1 MKNQYKVIEKILL
14 TEKSLALSS
23 LEGQKKYA
31 FRVSTSANKLEI
43 KDAVERLFGVK
54 VAQVNT
60 MNRQGKDKRVRT
72 ANYGRTPAWK
82 RAVVTLVAG
91 NEIPLN

>member
-23 LEGQKKYA
+23 VDGQKKYA
-31 FRVSTSANKLEI
+31 FRVATSANKMEI

-60 MNRQGKDKRVRT
+60 MNRQGKHKRVRT
-72 ANYGRTPAWK
+72 ANYGRTSAWK
-82 RAVVTLVAG
+82 RAVVTLAAG

>member
-1 MKNQYKVIEKILL
+1 M
-14 TEKSLALSS
+14 
-23 LEGQKKYA
+23 
-31 FRVSTSANKLEI
+31 
-43 KDAVERLFGVK
+43 K

-60 MNRQGKDKRVRT
+60 MNRQGKHKRVRT
-72 ANYGRTPAWK
+72 ANYGRTSAWK